1 MAFQDTLEQ
10 IQNFD
15 INDVDWDKIGVWPTW
30 VKAMLALLL
39 AVGLIAGGY
48 FLFVKD
54 LELELQTVAA
64 QEIQLKKSFE
74 DKSEQAANLEA
85 YRQQMKE
92 IEQNMSA
99 LVAQLPSDTEVPGL
113 LEDIDEK
120 GASSGLSIG
129 SIQLEPERAAEFYI
143 ELPIK
148 IAVSGGYHDFG
159 SFVSGIAS
167 MPRIVT
173 LHDYKIVPNKEGT
186 ALDMDISAK
195 TYRYKSQGE

>member
-1 MAFQDTLEQ
+1 MALADTIEQ

-15 INDVDWDKIGVWPTW
+15 FADVDWEKVGIWPAW
-30 VKAMLALLL
+30 VKTMLAILL
-39 AVGLIAGGY
+39 AAAILVLTY

-54 LELELQTVAA
+54 LEVALA
-64 QEIQLKKSFE
+64 SVVAKEAVLRKSFE
-74 DKSEQAANLEA
+74 DKSEQASNLEA
-85 YRQQMKE
+85 YRQQMVE
-92 IEQNMSA
+92 LDQSLGA

-120 GASSGLSIG
+120 GASSGLAID
-129 SIQLEPERAAEFYI
+129 SIQLEPEKTAEFYI

-148 IAVSGGYHDFG
+148 IAVKGSYHDFG
-159 SFVSGIAS
+159 SFVSGISS

-173 LHDYKIVPNKEGT
+173 LHDYEILPSKET
-186 ALDMDISAK
+186 TQLEMKISAK